1 MFASKIVDKI
11 IPEST
16 SIKLVTRLQHQV
28 HFIFTVAVAGRV
40 VMGQD
45 SSDLQLI
52 R

>member
-1 MFASKIVDKI
+1 M
-11 IPEST
+11 
-16 SIKLVTRLQHQV
+16 

-40 VMGQD
+40 VKGQD